1 MIFFVPGIFKN
12 VHLSVTQW
20 PLIFCWLLQ
29 LSLSDTGIFK
39 LQYLLSFT
47 FAFFPICSILIFFNY
62 FFEVLVKLLIFSH
75 SGHFFALSSFLR
87 ARWGWWRRLG
97 VSYWCVS
104 LVPSTLLLHSQS
116 VVLTTA
122 FTGRKPASFF
132 GSGTANLYR
141 SVMRYALSVR
151 TRCNIDSLHITSR
164 TFGVEKLPFLET
176 PMKLCSRNREI
187 SSNYPIYIYI
197 YIYNMYVYI
206 YTIYIYLIFFKR
218 LYFRLPFMLL
228 EEISLTVSALPQMAH
243 LTYNCTHLGWCH
255 WNVCLGT
262 KVSFGGLSKDHLQ
275 GKYIP

>member
-1 MIFFVPGIFKN
+1 M
-12 VHLSVTQW
+12 HLSVTQW

-75 SGHFFALSSFLR
+75 SGHFFVLSIFLR

-97 VSYWCVS
+97 VSYWCIL

-122 FTGRKPASFF
+122 FTGRKPASLFLGQELLICIGQLCALLCLSERGAILIHCTSQAGLLELRNCHF
-132 GSGTANLYR
+132 YKLQWNSVAGTE
-141 SVMRYALSVR
+141 RYPA
-151 TRCNIDSLHITSR
+151 IT
-164 TFGVEKLPFLET
+164 P
-176 PMKLCSRNREI
+176 
-187 SSNYPIYIYI
+187 YIYK
-197 YIYNMYVYI
+197 YIYKICMYI

-243 LTYNCTHLGWCH
+243 LTYNCTHLE
-255 WNVCLGT
+255 
-262 KVSFGGLSKDHLQ
+262 
-275 GKYIP
+275 

>member
-1 MIFFVPGIFKN
+1 MCICLSHSDLWYFVGSSSFPYQTPAFLNSNICC
-12 VHLSVTQW
+12 HL
-20 PLIFCWLLQ
+20 LL
-29 LSLSDTGIFK
+29 L
-39 LQYLLSFT
+39 
-47 FAFFPICSILIFFNY
+47 FFPICSILIFFNY

-141 SVMRYALSVR
+141 SVMRSALSVR

-176 PMKLCSRNREI
+176 PMKFCSRNREI
-187 SSNYPIYIYI
+187 SSNYPIYIY
-197 YIYNMYVYI
+197 
-206 YTIYIYLIFFKR
+206 T
-218 LYFRLPFMLL
+218 
-228 EEISLTVSALPQMAH
+228 
-243 LTYNCTHLGWCH
+243 
-255 WNVCLGT
+255 
-262 KVSFGGLSKDHLQ
+262 
-275 GKYIP
+275 